1 MGTGGRAIERTSS
14 SLVELDRLKVEELED
29 IGAAEGDPILGD
41 QGMVDRGMKL
51 VSV

>member
-1 MGTGGRAIERTSS
+1 MWCFSNFDQEEYERSC
-14 SLVELDRLKVEELED
+14 RLKVEELED